1 MQDEKSLD
9 FIAHE
14 LRNRLAPMSN
24 ALDSLRLAAHDPQV
38 VNAATGIMRR
48 QIDEMTRL
56 VEELLQ
62 ISRASRDKVI

>member
-14 LRNRLAPMSN
+14 LRNCLAPMSN
-24 ALDSLRLAAHDPQV
+24 ALESLRLAGNDPPV
-38 VNAATGIMRR
+38 VHAATGIMRR
-48 QIDEMTRL
+48 QVDGMARL
-56 VEELLQ
+56 VEELLR